1 MHLQVTPWRSR
12 GRKEGAEEGN
22 RSPAGPPIK
31 LGGESLARVQT
42 TIPRWGNN
50 IWSKFGIC
58 LLSCQLLNP
67 GELVSGHF
75 EIAPHFACP
84 VSQPAS
90 SRLRIWASLPRVS
103 NFSHAGFFTNNVF

>member
-1 MHLQVTPWRSR
+1 MHLQSYPMAEQ
-12 GRKEGAEEGN
+12 GKEGAEEGN

-75 EIAPHFACP
+75 EIVPHFACP
-84 VSQPAS
+84 EMHPTV
-90 SRLRIWASLPRVS
+90 LRSLSPLSLRSVK
-103 NFSHAGFFTNNVF
+103 F